1 MEKMIV
7 LRYASKCRKCG
18 GSIGAGEKAVWLGK
32 GSGVQHVTCQD
43 FKSEPNTP
51 KPEPKEMETLTFDY
65 LELTRYW
72 NAFKDDPMS
81 VYTNPE
87 NSSAGIALSSN
98 WDKDG
103 RWVGCSPAEMA
114 EWISSGYQ
122 VEGLTDVTSLIP
134 AKPRRKLRF
143 AEEGDELHIDLA
155 WSGVDEPYSEWEK
168 RISKPGLSVEI
179 YMTFSSGFST
189 KTIVAYQRWI
199 ARALQTLDENGV
211 DMEVNIVNRTR
222 GASVGRYDEITNTL
236 IRVRKPG
243 EAADFS
249 NWSAMFSPGGYRM
262 LGIMS
267 TGIQIDKQGG
277 QVTHGYG
284 YPMDYGSWD
293 VAYDEARNVIVIG
306 NDNGGFGEFPEMEM
320 TDKLRSVLGKLNG

>member
-7 LRYASKCRKCG
+7 LRYASKCRKCS
-18 GSIGAGEKAVWLGK
+18 GSIGAGEKAVWLGS
-32 GSGVQHVTCQD
+32 GSGVQHVTCQN
-43 FKSEPNTP
+43 FNAEPAKP
-51 KPEPKEMETLTFDY
+51 KAQPKEMQTLTFDY
-65 LELTRYW
+65 LELTRHW
-72 NAFKDDPMS
+72 EAFRHDPMS
-81 VYTNPE
+81 VYTDPE
-87 NSSAGIALSSN
+87 NSSAGISLTSS
-98 WDKDG
+98 WDTEG

-114 EWISSGYQ
+114 EWISSGYH
-122 VEGLTDVTSLIP
+122 VEGLSDVSSLIP

-168 RISKPGLSVEI
+168 RVSKPGLSVEI
-179 YMTFSSGFST
+179 HMTFSAGFST

-222 GASVGRYDEITNTL
+222 GANEKRYGEITNTL

-243 EAADFS
+243 EAADFA

-267 TGIQIDKQGG
+267 TGIQVDRQGG
-277 QVTHGYG
+277 RVSHGYG
-284 YPMDYGSWD
+284 MPMDYGSWE
-293 VAYDEARNVIVIG
+293 VAYDDERNVIVIG
-306 NDNGGFGEFPEMEM
+306 NHNGGGEFPEMEM
-320 TDKLRSVLGKLNG
+320 TDKLRSVLRTLNG